1 MNSPFAFCTVMRDG
15 GVSCVRLKVGGAFRM
30 ESARAESAAVS
41 GGGEGGRRRDLGTP
55 SSSTST
61 VMPTGTPAV
70 ASRTSGPSSVI
81 VGGWFARICALLDP
95 APSAPVSDM
104 MTTLSTT

>member
-1 MNSPFAFCTVMRDG
+1 MNRPLAFCTVIRDG
-15 GVSCVRLKVGGAFRM
+15 GVSCRRLKVGGAFQI

-41 GGGEGGRRRDLGTP
+41 GGGGGGRRRDLSRP

-61 VMPTGTPAV
+61 VMPRGTPTV
-70 ASRTSGPSSVI
+70 AWRASGPSRVI
-81 VGGWFARICALLDP
+81 AGGSFARICALLDP

-104 MTTLSTT
+104 ITTLSTT